1 MFALIFEYGFEK
13 LYITLTNQNR
23 KAEERKARRNLI
35 LKGALSV
42 FKEQGI
48 DGATME
54 HIAAEAGF
62 GTASLYY
69 YFPKKEDV
77 FSAIMVKGWQQLW
90 DSCEDTIESNHSPKE
105 KFLSILNIIANHIL
119 KEQNLYSFL
128 FTAPQHSIHFNSE
141 PWKEFQGKLYKT
153 LEELLKAGMDLGEFP
168 KIDSHL
174 LFKAIGG
181 SFHGI
186 LLMGNE
192 QSSLS
197 RKDIEGLFSRLLSTT
212 VSPHE

>member
-1 MFALIFEYGFEK
+1 MK
-13 LYITLTNQNR
+13 STLPR
-23 KAEERKARRNLI
+23 
-35 LKGALSV
+35 
-42 FKEQGI
+42 
-48 DGATME
+48 
-54 HIAAEAGF
+54 
-62 GTASLYY
+62 
-69 YFPKKEDV
+69 
-77 FSAIMVKGWQQLW
+77 
-90 DSCEDTIESNHSPKE
+90 KE

-128 FTAPQHSIHFNSE
+128 FTAPQHSIHFKSE

>member
-1 MFALIFEYGFEK
+1 MSESK
-13 LYITLTNQNR
+13 
-23 KAEERKARRNLI
+23 KANEREARRHLI
-35 LKGALSV
+35 MDAALSV
-42 FKEQGI
+42 FQEFGI
-48 DGATME
+48 DGATMG
-54 HIAAEAGF
+54 HIANKAGF

-77 FSAIMVKGWQQLW
+77 FSAIMVKGWLQLW
-90 DSCEDTIESNHSPKE
+90 VSCESTIESSDTPKE

-128 FTAPQHSIHFNSE
+128 FTAPQHSINFQSE
-141 PWKEFQGKLYKT
+141 PWKEFQGKLYRT

-186 LLMGNE
+186 LLMGNK

-197 RKDIEGLFSRLLSTT
+197 RKDIEDLFSRLLSTT

>member
-1 MFALIFEYGFEK
+1 MTTYD
-13 LYITLTNQNR
+13 R
-23 KAEERKARRNLI
+23 KAEERQARRSLI
-35 LKGALSV
+35 LNGALSV
-42 FKEQGI
+42 FKEKGI

-54 HIAAEAGF
+54 HIANEAGF

-77 FSAIMVKGWQQLW
+77 FSAIMLKGWQQLW
-90 DSCEDTIESNHSPKE
+90 DSCQETIESNHSPKE
-105 KFLSILNIIANHIL
+105 KFLTILNIIANHIL
-119 KEQNLYSFL
+119 KERNLYSFL
-128 FTAPQHSIHFNSE
+128 FAAPQHSINFESK
-141 PWKEFQGKLYKT
+141 PWKEYQGKLYKT
-153 LEELLKAGMDLGEFP
+153 LEELLEAGMYLGEFP

-186 LLMGNE
+186 LLMGND

>member
-1 MFALIFEYGFEK
+1 MTTF
-13 LYITLTNQNR
+13 NR

-35 LKGALSV
+35 LNGALSV
-42 FKEQGI
+42 FKEQWI

-54 HIAAEAGF
+54 QIATKAGF

-77 FSAIMVKGWQQLW
+77 FSAIMVKGWKQLW
-90 DSCEDTIESNHSPKE
+90 DSCQETIESKNSPKE
-105 KFLSILNIIANHIL
+105 KFLNILNIISNHIL
-119 KEQNLYSFL
+119 KDRNLYSFL
-128 FTAPQHSIHFNSE
+128 FAAPQYSIQYESE

-153 LEELLKAGMDLGEFP
+153 LEKLLENGMKIGEFP
-168 KIDSHL
+168 KIDSKL

-186 LLMGNE
+186 LLMGNN
-192 QSSLS
+192 QNSLT
-197 RKDIEGLFSRLLSTT
+197 KTDIEKLFSRLLSTSA
-212 VSPHE
+212 SPHE

>member
-1 MFALIFEYGFEK
+1 M
-13 LYITLTNQNR
+13 NSQR
-23 KAEERKARRNLI
+23 KADEREARRNLI
-35 LKGALSV
+35 MNGALSV
-42 FKEQGI
+42 FNQYGI
-48 DGATME
+48 DGATMDQ
-54 HIAAEAGF
+54 IAQEAGF

-90 DSCEDTIESNHSPKE
+90 DSCQDTIDSDHSPKE
-105 KFLSILNIIANHIL
+105 KFLTILNIIANHIL
-119 KEQNLYSFL
+119 KERNLYSFL
-128 FTAPQHSIHFNSE
+128 FAAPQHSIHFESE
-141 PWKEFQGKLYKT
+141 PWKEYQGKLYKT
-153 LEELLKAGMDLGEFP
+153 LEDLLEAGMDLGEFP

-186 LLMGNE
+186 LLMGND

>member
-1 MFALIFEYGFEK
+1 MN
-13 LYITLTNQNR
+13 NQR
-23 KAEERKARRNLI
+23 KADEREARKHLI
-35 LKGALSV
+35 MDGALSV
-42 FKEQGI
+42 FHDQGI

-54 HIAAEAGF
+54 EIANEAGF

-77 FSAIMVKGWQQLW
+77 FSAILVKGWEQLW
-90 DSCEDTIESNHSPKE
+90 ESCQSTIDSNHSPKE
-105 KFLSILNIIANHIL
+105 KFLTILNIIANHIL
-119 KEQNLYSFL
+119 KERNLYSFL
-128 FTAPQHSIHFNSE
+128 FTAPQHSIHFESE
-141 PWKEFQGKLYKT
+141 PWKEYQGKLYGT
-153 LEELLKAGMDLGEFP
+153 LQKLLDEGMEIGEFP

-186 LLMGNE
+186 LLMGND
-192 QSSLS
+192 QRSLS

-212 VSPHE
+212 GSPHA